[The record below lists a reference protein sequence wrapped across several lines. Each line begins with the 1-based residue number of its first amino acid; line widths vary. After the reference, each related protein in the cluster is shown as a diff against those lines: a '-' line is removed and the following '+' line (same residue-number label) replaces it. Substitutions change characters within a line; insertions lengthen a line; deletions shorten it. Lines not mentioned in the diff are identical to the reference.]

1 MGKAL
6 RDLPAHRAAGR
17 AALQIDMQEVYRT
30 SLRSLT
36 PKRNSNTL
44 FDILSGLTGF
54 CNEATCSVDERRAV
68 DIVYPETFQVPHLD
82 IEDMKARAE
91 FVFVKA
97 DVRKM
102 FEIPFKKYFKRQRKE
117 RRILEN
123 PQPRRRK
130 VWSYRMKVIKRELCR
145 SQHQEVVEVDG
156 SPEGVQPQ
164 EVVQEHVQV
173 DESPEGTQQLSSP
186 VQLEKE
192 DQPSAAQL
200 LPSAQE
206 PQGGNDIHVH
216 PQRQP
221 VQGGMA
227 PNMGPQAT
235 DPGWEFP
242 KVTVKVQPQNMSQG
256 WESPEVT
263 VQVQPL
269 RPRPRWEAPS
279 VTVQVQL
286 QQQGPGPSFPQVT
299 VELQPQEWGQGTAGI
314 KVTVQLQLGCDPGEV
329 TRLQNQGEG
338 VLDNGQQ
345 LTPQK
350 NQGEMMMTCSE
361 GERELAVVEVLPQK
375 ILSQKQD
382 QGGEVEKAQ
391 QDKSQEERAGVAEL
405 HNMQG
410 GEKADLNGM
419 GTEEQLQY
427 QSQEQEKVKADLP
440 LQKEDQRSTE
450 MRQEQGNSQEGPRG
464 IVEDQK
470 EDLGRELSK
479 KLPREAPNYFVAIP
493 ITDDQILDR
502 IEDIQELIFSKE
514 PDLSRALLPIQT
526 MHLTII
532 VAHLGTEEE
541 VKKAVL
547 ALKQSKTKVEDI
559 LQGKDLNL
567 TFHGIGK
574 FNNQVLYVKML
585 EEDEKMLNRIA
596 EAVEQCFIEMN
607 LDISGSKDFKP
618 HLTFLKLSKASRLR
632 RRGFRKICTDLYK
645 EYEDSHFGTEVFSR
659 IDLCAMRKKKQES
672 GYYYCECSINVGSS
686 GKEESKEQEMQ
697 TEDVGETSSEG
708 LPDNAAKAEIGASDA
723 SCKLASTVVADY
735 KPSENVAEASIAIK
749 EKEIDEAKGQPEA
762 TDGTFPTAGDICSKS
777 VLGLLPA
784 SSDVLKSLEK
794 EQEKAKITDGSLQK
808 TEATEYAPDQASL
821 G

>member
-1 MGKAL
+1 
-6 RDLPAHRAAGR
+6 
-17 AALQIDMQEVYRT
+17 
-30 SLRSLT
+30 
-36 PKRNSNTL
+36 
-44 FDILSGLTGF
+44 
-54 CNEATCSVDERRAV
+54 
-68 DIVYPETFQVPHLD
+68 
-82 IEDMKARAE
+82 
-91 FVFVKA
+91 
-97 DVRKM
+97 
-102 FEIPFKKYFKRQRKE
+102 
-117 RRILEN
+117 
-123 PQPRRRK
+123 
-130 VWSYRMKVIKRELCR
+130 MKVIKRELCR

-164 EVVQEHVQV
+164 EVVQEHDQV

-186 VQLEKE
+186 VQLEQE

-216 PQRQP
+216 LQRQP

-242 KVTVKVQPQNMSQG
+242 KVTVKVQPQNTSQG

-361 GERELAVVEVLPQK
+361 GERELAVVELLPQK

-405 HNMQG
+405 HNMQA

-427 QSQEQEKVKADLP
+427 QSQEQEKVKADLL

-450 MRQEQGNSQEGPRG
+450 MTQEQGNIQEGPRG

-479 KLPREAPNYFVAIP
+479 KLPRGAPNYFVAIP
-493 ITDDQILDR
+493 ITDDQVL
-502 IEDIQELIFSKE
+502 E
-514 PDLSRALLPIQT
+514 
-526 MHLTII
+526 
-532 VAHLGTEEE
+532 VA
-541 VKKAVL
+541 VR
-547 ALKQSKTKVEDI
+547 LK
-559 LQGKDLNL
+559 NL
-567 TFHGIGK
+567 T
-574 FNNQVLYVKML
+574 
-585 EEDEKMLNRIA
+585 
-596 EAVEQCFIEMN
+596 
-607 LDISGSKDFKP
+607 
-618 HLTFLKLSKASRLR
+618 
-632 RRGFRKICTDLYK
+632 
-645 EYEDSHFGTEVFSR
+645 
-659 IDLCAMRKKKQES
+659 
-672 GYYYCECSINVGSS
+672 
-686 GKEESKEQEMQ
+686 
-697 TEDVGETSSEG
+697 
-708 LPDNAAKAEIGASDA
+708 
-723 SCKLASTVVADY
+723 
-735 KPSENVAEASIAIK
+735 
-749 EKEIDEAKGQPEA
+749 
-762 TDGTFPTAGDICSKS
+762 
-777 VLGLLPA
+777 
-784 SSDVLKSLEK
+784 
-794 EQEKAKITDGSLQK
+794 
-808 TEATEYAPDQASL
+808 
-821 G
+821 